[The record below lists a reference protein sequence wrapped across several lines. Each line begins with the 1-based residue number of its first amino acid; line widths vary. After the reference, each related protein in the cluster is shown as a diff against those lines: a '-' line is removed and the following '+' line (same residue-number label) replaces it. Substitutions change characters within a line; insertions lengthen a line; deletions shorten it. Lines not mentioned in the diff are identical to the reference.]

1 MAKDPAFLFYPN
13 DFDAKTKFFTDE
25 QVGIYLRLLIAQ
37 FQHGHLS
44 ERQVNHICKTHDT
57 DVLSK
62 FDRDADGNY
71 YNERLEFEIERR
83 KKYTESRKLNRNRKN
98 KSSHMKNISDSYVQH
113 MENENENENSNVV
126 IPNNKISK
134 KELKIIEQTIFDDF
148 LNANCPSVRKLKIQM
163 TPEQAEKLA
172 TEFGMQACHEIFE
185 AMENWQPLTKKSK
198 SVFLTAKTWLNKR
211 KQTAT
216 TNGKQKLTF
225 TEAAMDWL
233 NRTS

>member
-1 MAKDPAFLFYPN
+1 
-13 DFDAKTKFFTDE
+13 
-25 QVGIYLRLLIAQ
+25 
-37 FQHGHLS
+37 
-44 ERQVNHICKTHDT
+44 
-57 DVLSK
+57 
-62 FDRDADGNY
+62 
-71 YNERLEFEIERR
+71 
-83 KKYTESRKLNRNRKN
+83 
-98 KSSHMKNISDSYVQH
+98 
-113 MENENENENSNVV
+113 
-126 IPNNKISK
+126 
-134 KELKIIEQTIFDDF
+134 
-148 LNANCPSVRKLKIQM
+148 M